1 MGGLVRNISSELHG
15 VLIMLT
21 STTVGARGVRAGGSG
36 SASPSPEE
44 VRTDRDLVKAVTDFE
59 RRVTAWEHES
69 KDALS
74 NLLKIGVVIKSL
86 EKGGFREHLLIS
98 KAGTRL
104 PNFFLEG
111 DRQSRIGV

>member
-1 MGGLVRNISSELHG
+1 M
-15 VLIMLT
+15 
-21 STTVGARGVRAGGSG
+21 
-36 SASPSPEE
+36 
-44 VRTDRDLVKAVTDFE
+44 KAVTDFD

-98 KAGTRL
+98 TPVDQHRWHKIGD
-104 PNFFLEG
+104 FFWKVIDEVELACRNHHVCADG
-111 DRQSRIGV
+111 LVGHGQ